1 VTRDDRDSV
10 RANVADLGLEGA
22 LRYAYK
28 RLPTEKNPRVRR
40 MLVLTARH
48 AARKLREDIAV
59 MSRLARCH
67 AIGLKT
73 LGIKL

>member
-1 VTRDDRDSV
+1 VTADDRDSV
-10 RANVADLGLEGA
+10 RANIADLGLEGA

-28 RLPTEKNPRVRR
+28 RLPKETNPRVRR
-40 MLVLTARH
+40 ILVLTARH
-48 AARKLREDIAV
+48 AARQLRQDIAT

-73 LGIKL
+73 LGMKL